1 MSRYT
6 KPVYEVDGTG
16 FSTLDKDEAIE
27 RAKDLSLIIEAP
39 VKIYCNGEKCMT
51 IGTEIYKIKN
61 TSVKTFSLV
70 EVIKDAKKLAK
81 ATGEK
86 MLIILNNCPY
96 KLMDRNGVIA
106 GV

>member
-6 KPVYEVDGTG
+6 KPVYKVDGTDL
-16 FSTLDKDEAIE
+16 STLDKDVAIE
-27 RAKDLSLIIEAP
+27 RAKDLALIKESP
-39 VKIYCNGEKCMT
+39 VRIYCNGEKCMT

-70 EVIKDAKKLAK
+70 EVIKDAKKLAR
-81 ATGEK
+81 ATGEA
-86 MLIILNNCPY
+86 MLIILNNCPF